1 MSKRIILY
9 KITNT
14 ITGQIYF
21 GVTGRTLAA
30 RWKHHCRVDEFKHCY
45 IKRCIAKY
53 GEENFTIESL
63 DTFETYAEAFEA
75 EVKFIAEYK
84 TNLSRYPDSNGMNL
98 TDGGEGISGP
108 RPKGFV
114 SPVRRGICKV
124 SKEGYVV
131 EVFESITDAANLYNV
146 TPHAIRSCC
155 VTKDRKSLG
164 FRWVYKDSIDGEV
177 VVGMKVLE
185 HERKPLPSNVIG
197 RKASCSAKENIRLSK
212 LGDRNPMRGKA
223 SPLRRTINQ
232 LTLDGIVVGSFDSVS
247 DAANAVGVSRPSISS
262 TLTGRSKSAAGFR
275 WEYKDAPKRKSV
287 RQIANGCVVA
297 TYESVKIASDTTG
310 VQENSIR
317 SAATR
322 HSRLAGGFRWEYA

>member
-14 ITGQIYF
+14 ITEQIYF

-30 RWKHHCRVDEFKHCY
+30 RWRHHCRVDEFKHCY

-53 GEENFTIESL
+53 GKENFSIESI
-63 DTFETYAEAFEA
+63 DSFANYGEAFEA
-75 EVKFIAEYK
+75 EVKFIAEHK
-84 TNLSRYPDSNGMNL
+84 TNISRYPDSNGMNL

-114 SPVRRGICKV
+114 SPVRRGVCKI
-124 SKEGYVV
+124 SKDGYVV

-164 FRWVYKDSIDGEV
+164 FRWIYRDSIDGEV

-185 HERKPLPSNVIG
+185 HERKPLPSNKPRAKISDNG
-197 RKASCSAKENIRLSK
+197 RENISRAK
-212 LGDRNPMRGKA
+212 LGDRNPMKGKA

-232 LTLDGIVVGSFDSVS
+232 LTLSGVVVGSFDSVS
-247 DAANAVGVSRPSISS
+247 DAANAVGVSRSCISGA
-262 TLTGRSKSAAGFR
+262 LIGRNKSSAGFK
-275 WEYKDAPKRKSV
+275 WEYKDAPKRKAVS
-287 RQIANGCVVA
+287 QIVNGCVVA
-297 TYESVKIASDTTG
+297 TYESVRIASCTTG

-322 HSRLAGGFRWEYA
+322 CSILAGGFAWKYV